1 MMHDKGPCLI
11 PCVSKRILFFIFL
24 LYFNEKRKQQFVVQK
39 YSTGGDVAQLVD
51 G

>member
-11 PCVSKRILFFIFL
+11 PSISKRILFYFL
-24 LYFNEKRKQQFVVQK
+24 LYFNDKRKQQFVVQK